1 MTSQNF
7 ANTTLYDVKAKLVS
21 LSREQ
26 RNGINKLLKI
36 YIDLTSCSTYR
47 HFSSTCKWYLLFAN
61 NNFVEKEVLKIVN
74 RIYILLGNNHLG
86 NIFAEV
92 ITIKTLFASAKPLTI
107 ADCRGEFRGLL
118 SVHKKGLPNIFF
130 KRVKALQNDRRGKQ
144 LLLRL
149 LHLLHGQ

>member
-1 MTSQNF
+1 M
-7 ANTTLYDVKAKLVS
+7 
-21 LSREQ
+21 
-26 RNGINKLLKI
+26 
-36 YIDLTSCSTYR
+36 
-47 HFSSTCKWYLLFAN
+47 
-61 NNFVEKEVLKIVN
+61 EKEVLKIVN

-92 ITIKTLFASAKPLTI
+92 ITIKTLFASAKPSTI

-149 LHLLHGQ
+149 LHLLHAQ